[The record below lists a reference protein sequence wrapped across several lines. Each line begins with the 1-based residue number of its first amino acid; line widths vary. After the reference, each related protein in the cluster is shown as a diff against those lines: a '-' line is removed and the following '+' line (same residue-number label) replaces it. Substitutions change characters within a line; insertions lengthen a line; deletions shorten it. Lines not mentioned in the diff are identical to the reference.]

1 MVIEVTIILVL
12 VSAKNCENCKT
23 KAKMEKLL
31 HKVNLKRIE
40 AVEAKNLDQSN
51 QE

>member
-1 MVIEVTIILVL
+1 MLIEVTIILVL
-12 VSAKNCENCKT
+12 VSAKNCKNCKT

-40 AVEAKNLDQSN
+40 AAEAKNLDQSN